1 MSLTLDRQAELSRP
15 VAHNQ
20 LLIGGQWVDSADGA
34 RLDTFYP
41 GDGRVYGSVA
51 EAGRTDVDRAVLAA
65 RAAFDRGPWARFKPA
80 QRAAALWRL
89 GDLILRDVD
98 ELSRLETLD
107 TGKPNHAVRQFEIPT
122 AAGLFHYMSGW
133 ATKIEGSTIP
143 ISAPGEYHAYTERT
157 PIGVVGLIVPWN
169 FPLVIAAWKI
179 APALASGNTIVVKP
193 AEWTPLTA
201 LHLGALALEAGI
213 PDGVFNVVP
222 GYGRTAGAALTEHPL
237 VDKVS
242 FTGSTATGISVA
254 RDAAE
259 HLAPVSLELGGKSA
273 NIIFG
278 DADVEAAVNGVV
290 AGVFAA
296 AGQTCQAGARV
307 AVHES
312 LVDEVTAKLVERANA
327 IRLGDP
333 ADPETEMGPL
343 AFPEQHQKVLDCI
356 RTGVEDGGT
365 ILTGGGAPDGEL
377 ADGLFIAPTLFSG
390 LANGARLN
398 QQEIFGP
405 VASIIPFSTE
415 EEAVQLANDVSYGL
429 AAGIW
434 TPDIQRAHRVAGQIR
449 AGTVWINA
457 YRVISPSVP
466 FGGFKSSGYGREGGR
481 RGIDEFLETKS
492 VWVELSGDTRDPF
505 KLG

>member
-1 MSLTLDRQAELSRP
+1 MATTASGLEEWGLY
-15 VAHNQ
+15 
-20 LLIGGQWVDSADGA
+20 IDGA
-34 RLDTFYP
+34 SGEGENGWFDTIDPYRGTP
-41 GDGRVYGSVA
+41 WASVA
-51 EAGRTDVDRAVLAA
+51 AAGPADVDRAVAAA
-65 RAAFDRGPWARFKPA
+65 RAALDGPWGAMTGADRGACMR
-80 QRAAALWRL
+80 RL
-89 GDLILRDVD
+89 ADLVRRDTD
-98 ELSRLETLD
+98 ELAQTETRDNGKLLREMSGQVALLPAYLD
-107 TGKPNHAVRQFEIPT
+107 YYAGWADKLHGEVLPTEKPNFLV
-122 AAGLFHYMSGW
+122 
-133 ATKIEGSTIP
+133 
-143 ISAPGEYHAYTERT
+143 YTVEE
-157 PIGVVGLIVPWN
+157 PVGVVAAITAWN
-169 FPLVIAAWKI
+169 SPLLLLHFKLT
-179 APALASGNTIVVKP
+179 PALAAGCTFVVKP
-193 AEWTPLTA
+193 AEQTSVSTLRFAA
-201 LHLGALALEAGI
+201 LLAEAGF
-213 PDGVFNVVP
+213 PDGVLNVVTGDGPVVGSALARHP
-222 GYGRTAGAALTEHPL
+222 G

-365 ILTGGGAPDGEL
+365 VLTGGGVPDGDL

-405 VASIIPFSTE
+405 VASIIPFSTD
-415 EEAVQLANDVSYGL
+415 EEAVQIANDVSYGL
-429 AAGIW
+429 AAGVW
-434 TPDIQRAHRVAGQIR
+434 TTDIQRAHRVAGQIR

-457 YRVISPSVP
+457 YRVVSPSVP

-481 RGIDEFLETKS
+481 RAIDEFLETKS

>member
-1 MSLTLDRQAELSRP
+1 MVAAITAWNSPLLLLHFKLT
-15 VAHNQ
+15 
-20 LLIGGQWVDSADGA
+20 
-34 RLDTFYP
+34 
-41 GDGRVYGSVA
+41 
-51 EAGRTDVDRAVLAA
+51 
-65 RAAFDRGPWARFKPA
+65 
-80 QRAAALWRL
+80 
-89 GDLILRDVD
+89 
-98 ELSRLETLD
+98 
-107 TGKPNHAVRQFEIPT
+107 
-122 AAGLFHYMSGW
+122 
-133 ATKIEGSTIP
+133 
-143 ISAPGEYHAYTERT
+143 
-157 PIGVVGLIVPWN
+157 
-169 FPLVIAAWKI
+169 
-179 APALASGNTIVVKP
+179 PALAAGCTFVVKP
-193 AEWTPLTA
+193 AEQTSVSTLRFAA
-201 LHLGALALEAGI
+201 LLAEAGF
-213 PDGVFNVVP
+213 PDGVLNVVTGDGPVVGSALARHP
-222 GYGRTAGAALTEHPL
+222 G

-273 NIIFG
+273 NIIFD
-278 DADVEAAVNGVV
+278 DADVDAAVNGVV

-312 LVDEVTAKLVERANA
+312 LVDEVSAQLVERANA

-333 ADPETEMGPL
+333 ADPLTEMGPL

-365 ILTGGGAPDGEL
+365 VLTGGGVPDGEL

-429 AAGIW
+429 AAGVW
-434 TPDIQRAHRVAGQIR
+434 TTDIRRAHRVARRIR

>member
-1 MSLTLDRQAELSRP
+1 MATTASGLEEWGLYID
-15 VAHNQ
+15 
-20 LLIGGQWVDSADGA
+20 GGSGKGENGWF
-34 RLDTFYP
+34 DTIDPYRGTP
-41 GDGRVYGSVA
+41 WASVA
-51 EAGRTDVDRAVLAA
+51 AAGPADVDRAVAAA
-65 RAAFDRGPWARFKPA
+65 RAALDGPWGAMTGADRGACMR
-80 QRAAALWRL
+80 RL
-89 GDLILRDVD
+89 ADLVRRDAD
-98 ELSRLETLD
+98 ELAQTETRDNGKLLREMSGQVALLPAYLD
-107 TGKPNHAVRQFEIPT
+107 YYAGWADKLHGEVLPTEKPNFLV
-122 AAGLFHYMSGW
+122 
-133 ATKIEGSTIP
+133 
-143 ISAPGEYHAYTERT
+143 YTVEE
-157 PIGVVGLIVPWN
+157 PVGVVAAITAWN
-169 FPLVIAAWKI
+169 SPLLLLHFKLT
-179 APALASGNTIVVKP
+179 PALAAGCTFVVKP
-193 AEWTPLTA
+193 AEQTSVSTLRFAA
-201 LHLGALALEAGI
+201 LLAEAGF
-213 PDGVFNVVP
+213 PDGVLNVVTGDGPVVGSALARHP
-222 GYGRTAGAALTEHPL
+222 G

-365 ILTGGGAPDGEL
+365 VLTGGGVPDGEL

-405 VASIIPFSTE
+405 VASIIPFSTD
-415 EEAVQLANDVSYGL
+415 EEAVQIANDVSYGL
-429 AAGIW
+429 AAGVW
-434 TPDIQRAHRVAGQIR
+434 TTDIQRAHRVAGQIR

-457 YRVISPSVP
+457 YRVVSPSVP

>member
-1 MSLTLDRQAELSRP
+1 MATTASEL
-15 VAHNQ
+15 Q
-20 LLIGGQWVDSADGA
+20 QWG
-34 RLDTFYP
+34 LYI
-41 GDGRVYGSVA
+41 DGRSGAGENGWFDTIDPYRGTSWASVA
-51 EAGRTDVDRAVLAA
+51 AAGPADVDRAVAAA
-65 RAAFDRGPWARFKPA
+65 RAALDGPWGAMTGADRGACMR
-80 QRAAALWRL
+80 RL
-89 GDLILRDVD
+89 ADLVRRDAD
-98 ELSRLETLD
+98 ELAQTETRDNGKLLREMSGQVALLPAYLD
-107 TGKPNHAVRQFEIPT
+107 YYAGWADKLHGEVLPTEKPNFLV
-122 AAGLFHYMSGW
+122 
-133 ATKIEGSTIP
+133 
-143 ISAPGEYHAYTERT
+143 YTVEE
-157 PIGVVGLIVPWN
+157 PVGVVAAITAWN
-169 FPLVIAAWKI
+169 SPLLLLHFKLT
-179 APALASGNTIVVKP
+179 PALAAGCTFVVKP
-193 AEWTPLTA
+193 AEQTSVSTLRFAA
-201 LHLGALALEAGI
+201 LLAEAGF
-213 PDGVFNVVP
+213 PDGVLNVVTGDGPVVGSALARHP
-222 GYGRTAGAALTEHPL
+222 G

-365 ILTGGGAPDGEL
+365 VLTGGGVPDGEL
-377 ADGLFIAPTLFSG
+377 ANGLFIAPTLFSG

-405 VASIIPFSTE
+405 VASIIPFSTD
-415 EEAVQLANDVSYGL
+415 EEAVQIANDVSYGL
-429 AAGIW
+429 AAGVW
-434 TPDIQRAHRVAGQIR
+434 TTDIQRAHRVAGQIR

-457 YRVISPSVP
+457 YRVVSPSVP

-481 RGIDEFLETKS
+481 RGVDEFLETKS

>member
-1 MSLTLDRQAELSRP
+1 MATTASELEEWG
-15 VAHNQ
+15 
-20 LLIGGQWVDSADGA
+20 LYI
-34 RLDTFYP
+34 
-41 GDGRVYGSVA
+41 DGRSGEGENGWFPTIDPYRGTPWASVA
-51 EAGRTDVDRAVLAA
+51 SAGPADVDRAVAAA
-65 RAAFDRGPWARFKPA
+65 RAALDGPWGAMSGADRGACMR
-80 QRAAALWRL
+80 RL
-89 GDLILRDVD
+89 ADLVRRDAD
-98 ELSRLETLD
+98 ELARTETRDNGKLLREMAGQVDLLPAYLEYYAGWADKLNGEVLPTD
-107 TGKPNHAVRQFEIPT
+107 KPNFLV
-122 AAGLFHYMSGW
+122 
-133 ATKIEGSTIP
+133 
-143 ISAPGEYHAYTERT
+143 YTVEE
-157 PIGVVGLIVPWN
+157 PVGVVAAITAWN
-169 FPLVIAAWKI
+169 SPLLLLHFKLT
-179 APALASGNTIVVKP
+179 PALAAGCTFVVKP
-193 AEWTPLTA
+193 AEQTSVSTLRFAA
-201 LHLGALALEAGI
+201 LLAEAGF
-213 PDGVFNVVP
+213 PDGVLNVLTGDGPVVGSALARHP
-222 GYGRTAGAALTEHPL
+222 G

-278 DADVEAAVNGVV
+278 AADVEAAVNGVV

-307 AVHES
+307 AVQES
-312 LVDEVTAKLVERANA
+312 LVDEVTAKLVERAND

-365 ILTGGGAPDGEL
+365 VLTGGGPPDGEL

-434 TPDIQRAHRVAGQIR
+434 TADIQRAHRVAGQIR

-481 RGIDEFLETKS
+481 RGIEEFLETKS